1 MAVSS
6 SGSVLMS
13 LCLIHGVS
21 VEQLCDLHWVA
32 VVLFEQQQVVH
43 VLGFLLPV
51 NSSLFSS
58 STASQES

>member
-1 MAVSS
+1 MSS

-13 LCLIHGVS
+13 IWLIHGVS
-21 VEQLCDLHWVA
+21 EEQLCDLYWLA

-58 STASQES
+58 STDSQGS